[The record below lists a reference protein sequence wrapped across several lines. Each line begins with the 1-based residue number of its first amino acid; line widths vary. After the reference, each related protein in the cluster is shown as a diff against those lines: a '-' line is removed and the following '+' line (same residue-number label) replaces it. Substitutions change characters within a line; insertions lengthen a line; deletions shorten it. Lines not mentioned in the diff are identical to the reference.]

1 MYQTRYL
8 RAADVADAAARL
20 DDDAKLLAGGM
31 TLLPTMKQ
39 RLASPEVLVDLAD
52 CGLVGIEDT
61 GDAIK
66 IGAMTRHA
74 DVERSE
80 IVRQAI
86 PGLAAL
92 ASRIGDR
99 QVRNRGTIGGS
110 LANNDPSA
118 CYPAAALALSATI
131 HTNTRDIEADD
142 YFLGMFETALEED
155 EIILAVSFPKPEA
168 AAYAK
173 FPNPASRYA
182 IAGVFVARTGNGV
195 RVAVTGAG
203 DDGVFRHAAME
214 AVLNIS
220 FTPAALDD
228 VEISSDELIS
238 DIHADADYRAGL
250 VREMA
255 KRAVTACGE

>member
-195 RVAVTGAG
+195 HVAVTGAG

-238 DIHADADYRAGL
+238 DIHADADYRAAL
-250 VREMA
+250 VKEMA
-255 KRAVTACGE
+255 KRAVIACGE

>member
-1 MYQTRYL
+1 
-8 RAADVADAAARL
+8 
-20 DDDAKLLAGGM
+20 
-31 TLLPTMKQ
+31 LPTMKQ

-195 RVAVTGAG
+195 HVAVTGAG

-228 VEISSDELIS
+228 VEISSDEMIS
-238 DIHADADYRAGL
+238 DIHADADYRAAL
-250 VREMA
+250 VKEMA